1 MILFKNSLQ
10 IQDFLK
16 KKRLSSLRTGF
27 VPTMGALHKGHLSLL
42 ERSKNE
48 NNLTICS
55 IFVNPTQ
62 FNDPDDYKKYPVT
75 IEQDIYLLENSGCD
89 LLFMPSVMEI
99 YPDGIEN
106 LNHYNLGYLE
116 LILEG
121 KYRPGHFQGVC
132 QVVHKLLEIVMP
144 DHLYLGQKDFQQCMV
159 IKKLIELIG
168 LSENINT
175 VICPTLRE
183 SNGLAMSSR
192 NQRLTEEEREKAA
205 TISATLKFIKDNLKP
220 GTTELIKMNAEQ
232 MLTEKGFE
240 IDYLEIADTET
251 LQGCKFWD
259 GKSKIMAL
267 AAAIIN
273 KVRLIDNMIIN

>member
-48 NNLTICS
+48 NNFTICS

-240 IDYLEIADTET
+240 IDYLEIADAET

>member
-159 IKKLIELIG
+159 IKKLIELIV

-240 IDYLEIADTET
+240 IDYLEIADAET

>member
-175 VICPTLRE
+175 VICPTFRE

-240 IDYLEIADTET
+240 IDYLEIADAET